1 MITDGAPDTP
11 GQPATGQADLK
22 PPIQP
27 SGGQTSERAKK
38 KHADSSAAYL
48 WHRLDA
54 LDFMNQA
61 MLLAGTLLLCVVPL
75 AIVLAALSGRGAASA
90 LSRRLGLNQQAAADL
105 GHLFTSS
112 GATSATLNAAS
123 IVLLALFAIAGATTI
138 QQLYERIFDLDSR
151 GARDLLR
158 RAIWAALVVGWSF
171 LVSLVGPSVRAGG
184 PVLVAFAVL
193 VAFTGF
199 WWFAMLFLL
208 SGRVAWRRL
217 FPCALVTGLCWLGM
231 VGVFA
236 ATISGMVIS
245 SYDRYGPIG
254 IVFDLLSYALAIG
267 VVIILGAVTGL
278 VWQERDL
285 SFRAA
290 FRKVRRVR

>member
-11 GQPATGQADLK
+11 GQPAAGQADLK
-22 PPIQP
+22 PSIRPD
-27 SGGQTSERAKK
+27 GGQASEQAKK

-48 WHRLDA
+48 WHRLNA

-61 MLLAGTLLLCVVPL
+61 MLLAGTLLLCVLPL
-75 AIVLAALSGRGAASA
+75 FIVLSALSGRGAASA
-90 LSRRLGLNQQAAADL
+90 FSRRLGLNQQAAADL

-112 GATSATLNAAS
+112 GATSATINAAS
-123 IVLLALFAIAGATTI
+123 IVLLALFAVAGATAI

-158 RAIWAALVVGWSF
+158 RAIWAGLVVGWVA
-171 LVSLVGPSVRAGG
+171 LTGLVGPSVRAGG

-199 WWFAMLFLL
+199 WWFAMWFLL

-217 FPCALVTGLCWLGM
+217 FPCAVVTGLCWLGM
-231 VGVFA
+231 VGVFS
-236 ATISGMVIS
+236 ATFSGMVIS

-254 IVFDLLSYALAIG
+254 IVFDILSYALAVG